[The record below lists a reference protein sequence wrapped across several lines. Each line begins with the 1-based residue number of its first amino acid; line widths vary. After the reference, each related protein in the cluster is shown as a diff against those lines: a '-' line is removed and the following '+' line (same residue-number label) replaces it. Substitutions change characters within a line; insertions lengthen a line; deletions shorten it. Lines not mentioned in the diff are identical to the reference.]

1 MAERRPAAGRGKP
14 APRGRAAAARGKAAP
29 ARSGKAAPARGKA
42 APARSA
48 KATPARGKAAPQ
60 RSTKAAP
67 ARGKAAPAR
76 STKATVHTLVPRGS
90 AQPRRQAA
98 AAPRPAGKRKGGNLY
113 WWLTAVTLLLVM
125 LGLLMIFSASSNL
138 GFSQHNSSFHFLKKQ
153 AVWALIGLAAM
164 LALQRFDYH
173 QLCRTS
179 NIFAGVT
186 FALLVAVLLPSVG
199 SSAYGSTRWIVI
211 GPIVV
216 QPSELAKFAAILFA
230 AYHLNHKRTVLGQ
243 LRELLLPVLAVCAA
257 FSFLVLVE
265 PDLGTSAI
273 IGMVTVVMLWLA
285 GAKRRHIAWI
295 ASLAVSAG
303 FFFIMTSGYRKAR
316 FFAFLDPWAAP
327 QAGGFHIIQSMV
339 ALGTGSLKGLGLGMS
354 RQKYF
359 YLPNAH
365 TDFLFA
371 IVGEEFG
378 IIGTMVVLFLFTA
391 LVLLG
396 IRVSLRAPDALGRL
410 LAAGIT
416 TALALQAFIN
426 MGAVTGILPIT
437 GVTLPL
443 MSFGGSS
450 LVISLCFVGILL
462 NVSKQATGGV
472 SARPARRDPNES
484 RDMRR
489 RDRRT
494 PLSAAGSPRRT
505 GIA

>member
-1 MAERRPAAGRGKP
+1 MAERRPAAGRGRP
-14 APRGRAAAARGKAAP
+14 APR
-29 ARSGKAAPARGKA
+29 GKAAPARGKA

-48 KATPARGKAAPQ
+48 K
-60 RSTKAAP
+60 SAP

-76 STKATVHTLVPRGS
+76 SAKSAPARGKAAPARSAKSAPARLSKASVHTLVPRGS

-98 AAPRPAGKRKGGNLY
+98 AGPRPAGKRKGGNLY
-113 WWLTAVTLLLVM
+113 WWLTAVTLLLMM

-173 QLCRTS
+173 QLCRAS
-179 NIFAGVT
+179 NIFVGVT

-211 GPIVV
+211 GPIVI

-230 AYHLNHKRTVLGQ
+230 AYHLNHKRTMLGQ

-257 FSFLVLVE
+257 FSLLVLVE
-265 PDLGTSAI
+265 PDLGTSSI

-295 ASLAVSAG
+295 ASLAVGAG
-303 FFFIMTSGYRKAR
+303 FFFIMSSGYRKAR

-378 IIGTMVVLFLFTA
+378 LIGTMVVLFLFTA